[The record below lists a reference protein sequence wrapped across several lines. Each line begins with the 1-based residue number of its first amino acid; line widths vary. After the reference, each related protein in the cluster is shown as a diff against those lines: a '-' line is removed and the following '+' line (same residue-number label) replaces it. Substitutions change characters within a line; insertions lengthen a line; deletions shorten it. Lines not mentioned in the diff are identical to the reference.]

1 MGRNKGDRKM
11 NELIKKLEQL
21 ERASRECADEG
32 CNKYEE
38 GRADAYREVI
48 TMLEENNASK

>member
-1 MGRNKGDRKM
+1 MKIGETEMK
-11 NELIKKLEQL
+11 ELIKKLEQL

>member
-1 MGRNKGDRKM
+1 MKIGETEMK
-11 NELIKKLEQL
+11 ELIKKLEQ
-21 ERASRECADEG
+21 
-32 CNKYEE
+32 EE